1 MTRFKEIL
9 AEHRETLQLI
19 YGIALIILI
28 PSLIAYNTVFI
39 IGQYNDGM
47 DTALRRQALA
57 LGRSIYAGLEAD
69 LDDTAKLQENI
80 GRISERNTDLENIQV
95 LVPEGESF
103 RVIASSEGTDIGKVL
118 DFYYYQVAWLQPD
131 NDALAT
137 DSLQL
142 AISSDSEGMTAY
154 DKNARFWLVAMPM
167 QDALGAKQALLSLQV
182 SSKVIDDLTNY
193 NRNASFYILMLTV
206 VITIF
211 FLSITIRLWDYVVL
225 YKKIKE
231 VDQMK
236 DEFISIASH
245 ELRTPLTSIKGYA
258 SLLSEGNYGKITDKR
273 MLEGLDRIMSS
284 TNRLENLVED
294 LLNVSRI
301 EQGRLSVEMKAIETQ
316 PIVEEMISQ
325 LSVTAQQKDLKLVY
339 EKEAGKLPLVSAD
352 PERFKQVLINL
363 IGNSI
368 KYTETGSVTVSE
380 EIKDGKLRL
389 RISDTGIG
397 ISPEGQRNLFQ
408 KFYRVQSE
416 KTQSIQGTGLGLWI
430 TKQIVELM
438 SGNIYLES
446 MEGRGTQITVVL
458 ELAPQKS

>member
-9 AEHRETLQLI
+9 TEHRETLQLI
-19 YGIALIILI
+19 YGILLIVLI

-39 IGQYNDGM
+39 IARYNDGM

-69 LDDTAKLQENI
+69 LDDAAKLQEDI
-80 GRISERNTDLENIQV
+80 EGISVRNTDLEKIQV
-95 LVPEGESF
+95 LSPEGENF
-103 RVIASSEGTDIGKVL
+103 KVIASSERADIGQTL
-118 DFYYYQVAWLQPD
+118 DFYYYQIAWLQPD

-137 DSLQL
+137 DSLRL
-142 AISSDSEGMTAY
+142 AISSDDEGLVAS
-154 DKNARFWLVAMPM
+154 DKDERFWLVAMPM
-167 QDALGAKQALLSLQV
+167 QDRLGAKQALLSLQV
-182 SSKVIDDLTNY
+182 SSKVIDDLTDY

-206 VITIF
+206 VITIL
-211 FLSITIRLWDYVVL
+211 FLFITIRLWDYVIL

-231 VDQMK
+231 LDQMK

-258 SLLSEGNYGKITDKR
+258 SLLREGDYGKVTPK

-284 TNRLENLVED
+284 TDRLENLVED

-301 EQGRLSVEMKAIETQ
+301 EQGRLSVEMQAIETQ
-316 PIVEEMISQ
+316 PIVEEIVSQ
-325 LSVTAQQKDLKLVY
+325 LSVTAQQKKLKLVY
-339 EKEAGKLPLVSAD
+339 EKEAGKLPPASAD
-352 PERFKQVLINL
+352 PERLKQVLVNL
-363 IGNSI
+363 IDNSI

-389 RISDTGIG
+389 KISDTGIG
-397 ISPEGQRNLFQ
+397 ISPEAQHNLFQ

-416 KTQSIQGTGLGLWI
+416 KTRSIQGTGLGLWI
-430 TKQIVELM
+430 TRQIIELM

-446 MEGRGTQITVVL
+446 IEGRGTQVTIVL
-458 ELAPQKS
+458 ELAPRKS